1 VGVRAILAV
10 PLLRLGVFH
19 AFGLYRPQ
27 HLGTGRVPPRHRR
40 HQRRDRTAGDVSYWS
55 NSSFSRGW
63 IGLTWLLTLLLELG
77 TRQAWHWHMYRLR
90 LAGRLAYRTLVVGMI
105 AEADRLCEILSR
117 EGFGILLLGYVRP
130 RDQS

>member
-1 VGVRAILAV
+1 
-10 PLLRLGVFH
+10 
-19 AFGLYRPQ
+19 
-27 HLGTGRVPPRHRR
+27 
-40 HQRRDRTAGDVSYWS
+40 
-55 NSSFSRGW
+55 
-63 IGLTWLLTLLLELG
+63 
-77 TRQAWHWHMYRLR
+77 MYRLR